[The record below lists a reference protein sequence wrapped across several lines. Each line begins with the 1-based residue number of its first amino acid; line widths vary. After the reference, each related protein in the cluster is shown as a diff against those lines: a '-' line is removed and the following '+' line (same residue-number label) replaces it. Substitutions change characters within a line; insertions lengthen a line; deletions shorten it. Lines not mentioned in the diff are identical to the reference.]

1 MSSKLDS
8 ICASILETCAFV
20 VAVCLLIALID
31 FSIALMS
38 PFNFW
43 VAGDAAPRSPP
54 RRITV
59 AEREN
64 DDRRCC
70 GTRILINSVELRD
83 IENEERF
90 LMLRSGALRR
100 TAFDS
105 FSVNERRRF
114 GVEGKVGEAL
124 RENLLVVC
132 FHSSS
137 SISSAASKAL
147 LGDWILS
154 EY

>member
-1 MSSKLDS
+1 MSSKLDL

-70 GTRILINSVELRD
+70 GTRLLINAVELRD

-90 LMLRSGALRR
+90 LMLQSGARRR
-100 TAFDS
+100 TAFDNVS
-105 FSVNERRRF
+105 ESESRRC
-114 GVEGKVGEAL
+114 GVEGSGGEAL
-124 RENLLVVC
+124 RENLLAVC
-132 FHSSS
+132 FRSSS
-137 SISSAASKAL
+137 SISSTPSET
-147 LGDWILS
+147 LGD
-154 EY
+154 